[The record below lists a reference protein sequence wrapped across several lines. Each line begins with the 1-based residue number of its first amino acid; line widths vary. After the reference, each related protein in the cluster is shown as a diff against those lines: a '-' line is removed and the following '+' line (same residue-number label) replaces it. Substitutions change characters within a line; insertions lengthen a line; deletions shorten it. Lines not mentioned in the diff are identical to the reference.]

1 MKPEQ
6 VCFKYRKDLEMR
18 NISELQVDWRSMST
32 EARQAKGYFPN
43 EIFWPKRKDDA
54 RVIIG
59 SRRSARG
66 DFAINETALRRVSEL
81 ENTEVWLA
89 EIDGTLVNRDTTQNV
104 LAKLANRSPLVG
116 RFGSYWWVD
125 RDFNSPNVAADESAP
140 I

>member
-1 MKPEQ
+1 MKPETSL
-6 VCFKYRKDLEMR
+6 FLKYRKDLEMR

-43 EIFWPKRKDDA
+43 EIFWPKRKDDV
-54 RVIIG
+54 RVILG

-81 ENTEVWLA
+81 ESEVWLV
-89 EIDGTLVNRDTTQNV
+89 EINGIVVNRDTAKNV

-116 RFGSYWWVD
+116 RFGPYWWVD
-125 RDFNSPNVAADESAP
+125 RDFNSPSAPDDESAP
-140 I
+140 V

>member
-1 MKPEQ
+1 
-6 VCFKYRKDLEMR
+6 MR
-18 NISELQVDWRSMST
+18 NIYELQSDWRSMST
-32 EARQAKGYFPN
+32 EARQAKGYYPN

-125 RDFNSPNVAADESAP
+125 RDFNSPNAAADEWAP